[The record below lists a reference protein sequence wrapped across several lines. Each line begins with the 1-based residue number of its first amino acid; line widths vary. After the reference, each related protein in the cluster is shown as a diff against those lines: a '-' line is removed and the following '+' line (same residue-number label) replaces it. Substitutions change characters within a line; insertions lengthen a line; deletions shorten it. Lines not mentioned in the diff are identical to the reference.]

1 MKSMQ
6 DELVVTEDQSILLKK
21 VEEHYTVLLQSRI
34 NDKWLE
40 SAKIPLITLEKGV
53 TISATDIQRDPRKG
67 RIGLQL
73 RNREEIGLDI
83 STEVNSQPKFHPWIH
98 FKTKIKFKED
108 YTFSETGPE
117 IKIDLLPKSH
127 FFDDFVTIRQPSR
140 HTPSTDEWKSNDM
153 PATAVWNPESKV
165 QIFFFMDFTTM
176 DWMSPRNIERFSI
189 YECGVHSSG
198 KMGLVH
204 RIPLKSVITFVKG
217 TTIIF
222 DYYITQEY
230 NEERPTQWDL
240 MENLVTKC
248 FQLVPGSVPFPRA
261 GLNWTKFAE
270 GCINDLLKEKY
281 CWVDPKF
288 PKYFAYVMDESE
300 LQRRKAIGR
309 SNVFETMTLLDLL
322 SPWMLYLSLKR
333 YPEQKNHVSQMYQTL
348 NHFIDPVSKF
358 LYNNVVYDPDKG
370 HNIIKATE
378 NSIGDSWYF
387 FEPILRFGWTIRLA
401 PLISTDPQYI
411 ETFRYMVKRSTE
423 FVKKH
428 NYEITAF
435 YDPFSLKPLKEILD
449 SNKYREAILKESRG
463 EEDIIW
469 KRKAKNY
476 ACLGIHLYIV
486 IQAYYLF
493 QESQYLEEAIRSAKK
508 LAKFSPDS
516 LFWEPFEIAYAV
528 SGFSELAK
536 ITKEST
542 YLELARK
549 FLLNELR
556 MFYWYDDNSFDWK
569 GKRSNLG
576 LPMACIGIRYPAV
589 KENIESI
596 LPWLMFLKTAMK
608 EENNR
613 FLPRGVMKFLNLVR
627 INTFYF
633 FSSVLPKEFIYP
645 PRRDT
650 PCPYIPFEDLEMLE
664 TPHHFSSSQE
674 HSPKGTWTGTLGRE
688 IYGAG
693 EIIYLYLMFEALADS
708 TNPNIM
714 VLNLDL
720 FDFSLM
726 DIFPPKK
733 LNFVIYNPLF
743 ENTKCRI
750 SFHTKEHMN
759 YEMRMHSLT
768 EKQGTRSLTL
778 SRKTL
783 NTGVNFDLNEGEIL
797 NVVLTPID

>member
-1 MKSMQ
+1 
-6 DELVVTEDQSILLKK
+6 
-21 VEEHYTVLLQSRI
+21 
-34 NDKWLE
+34 
-40 SAKIPLITLEKGV
+40 
-53 TISATDIQRDPRKG
+53 
-67 RIGLQL
+67 
-73 RNREEIGLDI
+73 
-83 STEVNSQPKFHPWIH
+83 
-98 FKTKIKFKED
+98 
-108 YTFSETGPE
+108 
-117 IKIDLLPKSH
+117 
-127 FFDDFVTIRQPSR
+127 
-140 HTPSTDEWKSNDM
+140 
-153 PATAVWNPESKV
+153 
-165 QIFFFMDFTTM
+165 
-176 DWMSPRNIERFSI
+176 
-189 YECGVHSSG
+189 
-198 KMGLVH
+198 
-204 RIPLKSVITFVKG
+204 
-217 TTIIF
+217 
-222 DYYITQEY
+222 
-230 NEERPTQWDL
+230 
-240 MENLVTKC
+240 
-248 FQLVPGSVPFPRA
+248 
-261 GLNWTKFAE
+261 
-270 GCINDLLKEKY
+270 
-281 CWVDPKF
+281 
-288 PKYFAYVMDESE
+288 
-300 LQRRKAIGR
+300 
-309 SNVFETMTLLDLL
+309 
-322 SPWMLYLSLKR
+322 
-333 YPEQKNHVSQMYQTL
+333 
-348 NHFIDPVSKF
+348 
-358 LYNNVVYDPDKG
+358 
-370 HNIIKATE
+370 
-378 NSIGDSWYF
+378 
-387 FEPILRFGWTIRLA
+387 
-401 PLISTDPQYI
+401 
-411 ETFRYMVKRSTE
+411 RSTE

-449 SNKYREAILKESRG
+449 SNKHREAILKESRG

-608 EENNR
+608 EENHR

-768 EKQGTRSLTL
+768 EKQGTRSLKL

-783 NTGVNFDLNEGEIL
+783 NTGVNFDLNGGEIL